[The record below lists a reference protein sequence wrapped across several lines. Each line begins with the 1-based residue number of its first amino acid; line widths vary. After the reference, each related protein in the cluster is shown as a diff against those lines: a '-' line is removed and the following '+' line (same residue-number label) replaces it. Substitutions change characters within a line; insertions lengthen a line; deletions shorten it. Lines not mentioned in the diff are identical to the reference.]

1 MQVVEVKNDGL
12 LREYTI
18 TLGAVEIDERVNSRL
33 SELRKTA
40 RLPGFRPGKVP
51 TKLLKQR
58 YGQSVMGEV
67 LEQAVSESS
76 RKAIEDN
83 TLRPA
88 MQPNIEIKKFG
99 EGEDLEYSMSIQVMP
114 EIVPMDFSKIQAERL
129 VAKIPDS
136 AVDETLERLAKQY
149 RSSEPIKRARKSREG
164 DEVVIDF
171 KGSIDGVEFP
181 GGSGEGHHLE
191 LGAGQFIPGFE
202 EQLIGVKAGDSVS
215 VSVTFPADYGS
226 KELAGKEAVFA
237 VDVKEIRVMVDTA
250 IDDEF
255 AKNLGQ
261 ESLEDLKKAAR
272 DRLSLDYARFS
283 REKLKRDLLDTLEKS
298 HDFDVPPGM
307 VDAEFESIWS
317 QFEEARKN
325 GQTDA
330 EEEKSDDEL
339 KEEYRKIAARR
350 VMLGLL
356 LAEIGNINKIEVTAE
371 EINRALVQQ
380 AQQYPGHEQ
389 QFIKLYQENPE
400 AMASLRAPIYEEK
413 VVDFI
418 LEMAT
423 VTEREVSIEELIQS
437 QEGEDAASEDAAAK
451 PARKKRASATE
462 NQAAEAGDDAS
473 DGKAE

>member
-12 LREYTI
+12 IREYTI
-18 TLGAVEIDERVNSRL
+18 TLLAGEIDERVNSRL
-33 SELRKTA
+33 SEIRKTA
-40 RLPGFRPGKVP
+40 QLPGFRPGKVP
-51 TKLLKQR
+51 TSLLKQR

-67 LEQAVSESS
+67 LEQAVGESS

-99 EGEDLEYSMSIQVMP
+99 VGEDLEYSMSVQVMP
-114 EIVPMDFSKIQAERL
+114 EIVPMDFSKIEVERL
-129 VAKIPDS
+129 VAIIPDS

-171 KGSIDGVEFP
+171 KGSVDGVEFP

-202 EQLIGVKAGDSVS
+202 DQLIGVKAGDSVS
-215 VSVTFPADYGS
+215 VSVTFPAEYGS
-226 KELAGKEAVFA
+226 KELAGKDAVFA

-255 AKNLGQ
+255 AKTLGQ
-261 ESLEDLKKAAR
+261 ESLDDLKKAAR
-272 DRLSLDYARFS
+272 DRLSLDYAGYS

-298 HDFDVPPGM
+298 HSFELPPGM
-307 VDAEFESIWS
+307 VDAEFDSIWN

-330 EEEKSDDEL
+330 TEEKSDDEL
-339 KEEYRKIAARR
+339 KEDYRKIAARR

-356 LAEIGNINKIEVTAE
+356 LADIGNINKIEVTAE

-400 AMASLRAPIYEEK
+400 AMASLRAPIFEEK

-418 LEMAT
+418 LEMAK
-423 VTEREVSIEELIQS
+423 VSEREVSIEELIQS
-437 QEGEDAASEDAAAK
+437 QDDEDAASDEAAAK
-451 PARKKRASATE
+451 PKRKKRASAKD
-462 NQAAEAGDDAS
+462 NAEEDAGDE
-473 DGKAE
+473 KKE

>member
-12 LREYTI
+12 IREYTI
-18 TLGAVEIDERVNSRL
+18 TLLAGEIDERVNSRL
-33 SELRKTA
+33 SEIRKTA
-40 RLPGFRPGKVP
+40 QLPGFRPGKVP
-51 TKLLKQR
+51 TSLLKQR

-67 LEQAVSESS
+67 LEQAVGESS

-99 EGEDLEYSMSIQVMP
+99 VGEDLEYSMSVQVMP
-114 EIVPMDFSKIQAERL
+114 EIVPMDFSKIEVERL
-129 VAKIPDS
+129 VAIIPDS

-171 KGSIDGVEFP
+171 KGSVDGVEFP

-202 EQLIGVKAGDSVS
+202 DQMIGVKAGDSVS
-215 VSVTFPADYGS
+215 VSVTFPAEYGS
-226 KELAGKEAVFA
+226 KELAGKDAVFA

-255 AKNLGQ
+255 AKTLGQ
-261 ESLEDLKKAAR
+261 ESLDDLKKAAR
-272 DRLSLDYARFS
+272 DRLSLDYAGYS

-298 HDFDVPPGM
+298 HSFELPPGM
-307 VDAEFESIWS
+307 VDAEFDSIWN

-330 EEEKSDDEL
+330 TEEKSDDEL
-339 KEEYRKIAARR
+339 KEDYRKIAARR

-400 AMASLRAPIYEEK
+400 AMASLRAPIFEEK

-418 LEMAT
+418 LEMAK
-423 VTEREVSIEELIQS
+423 VSEREVSIEELIQS
-437 QEGEDAASEDAAAK
+437 EDDEDAASDEAAAK
-451 PARKKRASATE
+451 PKRKKRASAKD
-462 NQAAEAGDDAS
+462 NAEEDAGDE
-473 DGKAE
+473 KKE

>member
-12 LREYTI
+12 IREYTI
-18 TLGAVEIDERVNSRL
+18 TLLAGEIDERVNSRL
-33 SELRKTA
+33 SEIRKTA
-40 RLPGFRPGKVP
+40 QLPGFRPGKVP
-51 TKLLKQR
+51 TSLLKQR

-67 LEQAVSESS
+67 LEQAVGESS

-99 EGEDLEYSMSIQVMP
+99 VGEDLEYSMSVQVMP
-114 EIVPMDFSKIQAERL
+114 EIVPMDFSKIEVERL
-129 VAKIPDS
+129 VAIIPDS

-171 KGSIDGVEFP
+171 KGSVDGVEFP

-202 EQLIGVKAGDSVS
+202 DQLIGVKAGDSVS
-215 VSVTFPADYGS
+215 VSVTFPAEYGS
-226 KELAGKEAVFA
+226 KELAGKDAVFA

-255 AKNLGQ
+255 AKTLGQ
-261 ESLEDLKKAAR
+261 ESLDDLKKAAR
-272 DRLSLDYARFS
+272 DRLSLDYAGYS

-298 HDFDVPPGM
+298 HSFELPPGM
-307 VDAEFESIWS
+307 VDAEFDSIWN

-330 EEEKSDDEL
+330 TEEKSDDEL
-339 KEEYRKIAARR
+339 KEDYRKIAARR

-400 AMASLRAPIYEEK
+400 AMASLRAPIFEEK

-418 LEMAT
+418 LEMAK
-423 VTEREVSIEELIQS
+423 VSEREVSIEELIQS
-437 QEGEDAASEDAAAK
+437 EDDEDAASDEAAAK
-451 PARKKRASATE
+451 PKRKKRASAKD
-462 NQAAEAGDDAS
+462 NAEEDAGDE
-473 DGKAE
+473 KKE